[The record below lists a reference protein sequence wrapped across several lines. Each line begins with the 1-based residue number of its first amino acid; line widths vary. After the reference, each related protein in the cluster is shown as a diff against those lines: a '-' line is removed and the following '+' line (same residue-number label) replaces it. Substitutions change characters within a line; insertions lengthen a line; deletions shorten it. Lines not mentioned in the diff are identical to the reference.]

1 MIPSDGLCDAT
12 RIGETRDTIGVLYEQ
27 GGCSLVLGMV
37 EAADVLAHG
46 RVPPPPPPPPPVR
59 PGPVISPGL
68 SRVEVKLAMPTQL
81 GNTTH
86 GKAQRT
92 RLSQTCPQGANRP
105 RVCTGPDCWLR
116 PLLLRRG
123 EDELILQRSTSLGAP
138 HTADWCAARH
148 ATQ

>member
-68 SRVEVKLAMPTQL
+68 SRVEVKLAMPKQL

-86 GKAQRT
+86 GKAQHPS
-92 RLSQTCPQGANRP
+92 LIALPA
-105 RVCTGPDCWLR
+105 
-116 PLLLRRG
+116 RR
-123 EDELILQRSTSLGAP
+123 
-138 HTADWCAARH
+138 
-148 ATQ
+148 

>member
-1 MIPSDGLCDAT
+1 MCDAT

-68 SRVEVKLAMPTQL
+68 SRVEVKLAMQHRAALVPCYAFGTVDL
-81 GNTTH
+81 H
-86 GKAQRT
+86 DLDR
-92 RLSQTCPQGANRP
+92 
-105 RVCTGPDCWLR
+105 
-116 PLLLRRG
+116 
-123 EDELILQRSTSLGAP
+123 
-138 HTADWCAARH
+138 ADH
-148 ATQ
+148 IDLVDS